1 MIKTNSEHVNKV
13 MYEVSVTRAKNLSK
27 DGKTT
32 IAFDMEVNGIKIYS
46 CIYREGIKDGK
57 EWKLID
63 FPSVKGKDGKYY
75 NMVWFPVSKE
85 LVEIVAKAIEAKLK

>member
-1 MIKTNSEHVNKV
+1 MINTNTERKNKV
-13 MYEVSVTRAKNLSK
+13 MYEVSVTRAKDLSR
-27 DGKTT
+27 DGKT
-32 IAFDMEVNGIKIYS
+32 IVGFDMEVNGVKIYS
-46 CIYREGIKDGK
+46 CTYREGTKDSK

-63 FPSVKGKDGKYY
+63 FPSVKGKDDKYY